1 MKEELTT
8 KMHSE
13 LLGDEISNLDL
24 RIMGVYGAT
33 GRGVSLNEALKK
45 YDVTREMYDKNIDRV
60 LSE

>member
-1 MKEELTT
+1 MKEEFTT

-24 RIMGVYGAT
+24 RIMGIYGAT

-45 YDVTREMYDKNIDRV
+45 YDVSREIYDKNIDRV

>member
-1 MKEELTT
+1 MKEEFTT

-24 RIMGVYGAT
+24 RIMGIYAAT
-33 GRGVSLNEALKK
+33 GRGISLNEALKK
-45 YDVTREMYDKNIDRV
+45 YDVSREVYDKNIDRV

>member
-1 MKEELTT
+1 MKEEFTT

-24 RIMGVYGAT
+24 RIMGIYGAT

-45 YDVTREMYDKNIDRV
+45 YDVSREVYDKNIDRV

>member
-1 MKEELTT
+1 MKEEFTT

-24 RIMGVYGAT
+24 RIMAIYGAT

-45 YDVTREMYDKNIDRV
+45 YDVSREVYDKNIDRV

>member
-24 RIMGVYGAT
+24 RIMGIYGAT
-33 GRGVSLNEALKK
+33 GRGISLNEALKK
-45 YDVTREMYDKNIDRV
+45 YDVTREVYEKNLARV